1 MANLMVIL
9 VVAIALIFDFVNGF
23 HDAANSIATVVA
35 TRVLKPWQAVLWAAV
50 FNFVSFLILP
60 LEVANAIAK
69 IVNPDFI
76 SIGLVFAGLMGAIFW
91 NVLTAWMGLPSSSS
105 HALIGGMLGAG
116 LAKAGFDVLDYEKT
130 QVTLKKTATF
140 IIYSP
145 LVGLILGFTLIV
157 VVSWLIHR
165 VRNKRA
171 ANRTFRGLQ
180 LLSAAA
186 FSLGHGANDAQKTM
200 GIIAALLIG
209 AGKLD
214 AEVLDNPE
222 GLPLWI
228 VLSCHAAI
236 ALGTMF
242 GGWKIVKTMGTK
254 LTRLEPMGGVCAES
268 AAAATLFFASYNGI
282 PVSTTHTITGAIV
295 GVGSAKRMSAVRW
308 NVARRVVW
316 AWVLTIPGS
325 ALTAWL
331 TFWVVEVL
339 N

>member
-1 MANLMVIL
+1 MANAMVI
-9 VVAIALIFDFVNGF
+9 VVVGIALAFDFVNGF

-35 TRVLKPWQAVLWAAV
+35 TRVLKPWQAVCWAAF
-50 FNFVSFLILP
+50 FNFAAFALLP

-69 IVNPDFI
+69 IVDKDFI

-91 NVLTAWMGLPSSSS
+91 NVLTAWLGLPSSSS
-105 HALIGGMLGAG
+105 HALVGGMIGAG
-116 LAKAGFDVLDYEKT
+116 FAKAGTDVFTHKT
-130 QVTLKKTATF
+130 LIGLRKTGVF
-140 IIYSP
+140 ILYSP
-145 LVGLILGFTLIV
+145 LIGLLLGFSLMVIV
-157 VVSWLIHR
+157 MWIVHR
-165 VRNKRA
+165 FTARRKV
-171 ANRTFRGLQ
+171 NRTFRSLQ

-209 AGKLD
+209 AKKLD
-214 AEVLDNPE
+214 ASVLDNPD

-228 VLSCHAAI
+228 VLSCHGAI

-242 GGWKIVKTMGTK
+242 GGWRIVKTMGSK

-295 GVGSAKRMSAVRW
+295 GVGSANRISAVRW
-308 NVARRVVW
+308 NVARRVAW

-325 ALTAWL
+325 ALVAML
-331 TFWVVEVL
+331 TFWVVEVF

>member
-1 MANLMVIL
+1 MTPIVLVVI
-9 VVAIALIFDFVNGF
+9 VVAIALVFDFVNGF
-23 HDAANSIATVVA
+23 HDAANSIATIVA
-35 TRVLKPWQAVLWAAV
+35 TRVLKPWQAVIWAAF
-50 FNFVSFLILP
+50 FNFVSFLLLP

-69 IVNPDFI
+69 IVSSDII

-91 NVLTAWMGLPSSSS
+91 NVLTAWLGLPSSSS
-105 HALIGGMLGAG
+105 HALIGGMIGAG
-116 LAKAGFDVLDYEKT
+116 LAKDGGHV
-130 QVTLKKTATF
+130 VTLKTLQKTAVF

-145 LVGLILGFTLIV
+145 LIGLLLAFSAFVL
-157 VVSWLIHR
+157 VSWLVHKIKA
-165 VRNKRA
+165 KRTV
-171 ANRTFRGLQ
+171 NRTFRGLQ

-186 FSLGHGANDAQKTM
+186 FSIGHGANDAQKTM

-209 AGKLD
+209 AGRLD
-214 AEVLDNPE
+214 KGVLDNPE
-222 GLPLWI
+222 SLPMWI

-242 GGWKIVKTMGTK
+242 GGWRIVRTMGTK

-268 AAAATLFFASYNGI
+268 AAAVTLFFASHNGI

-295 GVGSAKRMSAVRW
+295 GVGSANRLSAVRW
-308 NVARRVVW
+308 KVARRVVW

-325 ALTAWL
+325 AAVAVLTYWL
-331 TFWVVEVL
+331 VEVF

>member
-1 MANLMVIL
+1 MATLALYVVI
-9 VVAIALIFDFVNGF
+9 AIALIFDFVNGF
-23 HDAANSIATVVA
+23 HDAANSIATIVA
-35 TRVLKPWQAVLWAAV
+35 TRVLKPWQAVLWAA
-50 FNFVSFLILP
+50 FWNFIAFLVLP

-69 IVNPDFI
+69 IVVGDGII

-91 NVLTAWMGLPSSSS
+91 NVLTAWLGLPSSSS
-105 HALIGGMLGAG
+105 HALIGGMVGAG
-116 LAKAGFDVLDYEKT
+116 IAKAGGHVVNL
-130 QVTLKKTATF
+130 VTLKKTAVF

-145 LVGLILGFTLIV
+145 LIGMVLGFGMVILIA
-157 VVSWLIHR
+157 WLVHR
-165 VRNKRA
+165 IRAKRRVNK
-171 ANRTFRGLQ
+171 TFRGLQ
-180 LLSAAA
+180 LVSAAA

-214 AEVLDNPE
+214 LDLSKNPE
-222 GLPLWI
+222 GIPLWI

-236 ALGTMF
+236 GLGTLF

-268 AAAATLFFASYNGI
+268 AAAATLFFASLNGI

-295 GVGSAKRMSAVRW
+295 GVGSANRMSAVRW

-325 ALTAWL
+325 AAVAVLSYWL
-331 TFWVVEVL
+331 VEVF

>member
-1 MANLMVIL
+1 MTQFTLVA
-9 VVAIALIFDFVNGF
+9 VVAIALVFDFVNGF
-23 HDAANSIATVVA
+23 HDAANSIATIVA
-35 TRVLKPWQAVLWAAV
+35 THVLKPWQAVLWAAF
-50 FNFVSFLILP
+50 FNFAAFLVLP

-69 IVNPDFI
+69 IVSSDI
-76 SIGLVFAGLMGAIFW
+76 VSIGLVFAGLMGAIFW
-91 NVLTAWMGLPSSSS
+91 NVLTAWLGLPSSSS
-105 HALIGGMLGAG
+105 HALIGGMVGAG
-116 LAKAGFDVLDYEKT
+116 FAKVGTDVFSSKT
-130 QVTLKKTATF
+130 ITTLRKTGSF
-140 IIYSP
+140 ILYSP
-145 LVGLILGFTLIV
+145 LIGLLLGFSLVVLVMWIV
-157 VVSWLIHR
+157 HR
-165 VRNKRA
+165 IRA
-171 ANRTFRGLQ
+171 RRAVNRTFRGLQ

-209 AGKLD
+209 AGKMNK
-214 AEVLDNPE
+214 EVLDNPE

-236 ALGTMF
+236 GLGTMF

-254 LTRLEPMGGVCAES
+254 LTKLEPMGGVCAET

-295 GVGSAKRMSAVRW
+295 GVGSANRLSAVRW
-308 NVARRVVW
+308 NVARRVGW

-325 ALTAWL
+325 AAVAMLCYWI
-331 TFWVVEVL
+331 VEVF